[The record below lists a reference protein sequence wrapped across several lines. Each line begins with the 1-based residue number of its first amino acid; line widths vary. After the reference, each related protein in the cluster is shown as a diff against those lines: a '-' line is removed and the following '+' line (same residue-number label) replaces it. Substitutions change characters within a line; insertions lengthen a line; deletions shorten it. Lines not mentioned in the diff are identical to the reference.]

1 MPSGT
6 QTRPFLRL
14 LESSGSPLY
23 VIGPQGDLIYL
34 SAGCAD
40 WLGVD
45 LDQLLNR
52 RCVAGSP
59 VSDEPYDRLV
69 AALSPPSGLSQ
80 RGTASLRIQPPPIG
94 EFRPDAIEVRFTRA
108 GQHDKAITIAVGGMF
123 DDRVIDQELRD
134 AVAIRSQLDSWRKKH
149 SDFTNLVTAGQS
161 PAVRRLRRRLRVAG
175 STRTDFCL
183 CGPRGC
189 CGETIARS
197 LHQASSANEPIIAVD
212 GSLMDPELL
221 DAVLAPII
229 HPLTESPQS
238 LATALVRGLDETP
251 PEAQRRLVEVWQTFG
266 GRLRIIGLCGSHP
279 AVLAGAGNAK
289 GDAAPQLIIDE
300 ISPEGISIDLWEI
313 LAALIVTIE
322 PLSERVEDLPLLAA
336 AILDKRRAF
345 GEGTAE
351 RFSRAALD
359 ALVIYPWP
367 GDYQELEEA
376 VRHAIRS
383 SRSETI
389 GIEQLPLAIRS
400 YRPGSGSVAAKRMN
414 ISLDDALNR
423 FELRMIQQ
431 ALEAANGNR
440 AEAARRLGIS
450 RARLLRRIDPSKAD

>member
-1 MPSGT
+1 MASGT

-14 LESSGSPLY
+14 LEASGSPLY
-23 VIGPQGDLIYL
+23 VIGPQGDLVYL

-45 LDQLLNR
+45 LNLLLNR
-52 RCVAGSP
+52 RCIAGSP
-59 VSDEPYDRLV
+59 VSDEPYDRLA
-69 AALSPPSGLSQ
+69 AALSPPTGLSQ
-80 RGTASLRIQPPPIG
+80 RGTASLRIQPPTIG
-94 EFRPDAIEVRFTRA
+94 DIRPDVIEVRFTRA
-108 GQHDKAITIAVGGMF
+108 GHHDKAITIAVGGKF

-134 AVAIRSQLDSWRKKH
+134 AVAIRSQLDRWRKKH
-149 SDFTNLVTAGQS
+149 ADFTNLVTAGQS
-161 PAVRRLRRRLRVAG
+161 PAVRRLRRRLRVAS
-175 STRTDFCL
+175 STRTDLCL
-183 CGPRGC
+183 CGPRGS
-189 CGETIARS
+189 GSESIARS
-197 LHQASSANEPIIAVD
+197 VHQASSANEPFMAVD

-238 LATALVRGLDETP
+238 LATTLVRGLDEMP
-251 PEAQRRLVEVWQTFG
+251 PEAQRRLVEIWQTFG
-266 GRLRIIGLCGSHP
+266 GRLRIIGLCGTQP
-279 AVLAGAGNAK
+279 AVLSGTDKAK
-289 GDAAPQLIIDE
+289 NELASSLIIDE
-300 ISPEGISIDLWEI
+300 VSPEGISVDLWEI
-313 LAALIVTIE
+313 LAALTVTVE

-336 AILDKRRAF
+336 AILDKRRAL

-359 ALVIYPWP
+359 AFVIYPWP
-367 GDYQELEEA
+367 GDYQELDEA
-376 VRHAIRS
+376 IRHAIRT

-400 YRPGSGSVAAKRMN
+400 YRPGSGSVAAKRLN
-414 ISLDDALNR
+414 ISLDDALSR

-431 ALEAANGNR
+431 ALEATNGNR

-450 RARLLRRIDPSKAD
+450 RARLLRRIDPPKAD